1 MKVVKEKLKLKLSV
15 QEITQ
20 QSTSVIIDVRT
31 PEEFERGH
39 VTSSINIPL
48 KELFKRV
55 EEIKSFNAPIVLCF
69 LIGGRSEQA
78 RCYLNGRGI
87 ECYNGGGWMDV
98 DGLVRQCA

>member
-1 MKVVKEKLKLKLSV
+1 MNV
-15 QEITQ
+15 QEIIE

-48 KELFKRV
+48 KELIERV
-55 EEIKSFNAPIVLCF
+55 EEIKSFNAPIVLCC

-78 RCYLNGRGI
+78 KCYLNGRGI
-87 ECYNGGGWMDV
+87 ECYSGGGWMDV
-98 DGLVRQCA
+98 DGLVRRCA

>member
-1 MKVVKEKLKLKLSV
+1 MNV
-15 QEITQ
+15 QEIIE

-48 KELFKRV
+48 KELFERV
-55 EEIKSFNAPIVLCF
+55 EEIKSFNAPIVLSC

-87 ECYNGGGWMDV
+87 ECYNGGGGWMLMDS
-98 DGLVRQCA
+98 

>member
-1 MKVVKEKLKLKLSV
+1 MNV
-15 QEITQ
+15 QEIIE

-31 PEEFERGH
+31 PEEFERGR

-48 KELFKRV
+48 KELFERV
-55 EEIKSFNAPIVLCF
+55 EEIKSFNAPIVLCC

-87 ECYNGGGWMDV
+87 KCYNGGG
-98 DGLVRQCA
+98 

>member
-1 MKVVKEKLKLKLSV
+1 MNV
-15 QEITQ
+15 QEIIE

-48 KELFKRV
+48 KELFERV
-55 EEIKSFNAPIVLCF
+55 EEIKSFNSPIVLSC

-87 ECYNGGGWMDV
+87 ECYNGGGWMLMDS
-98 DGLVRQCA
+98 

>member
-1 MKVVKEKLKLKLSV
+1 MNV
-15 QEITQ
+15 QEIIE

-48 KELFKRV
+48 KELFERV
-55 EEIKSFNAPIVLCF
+55 EEIKSFNAPFVLCC
-69 LIGGRSEQA
+69 LIVGRSEQA

-98 DGLVRQCA
+98 DGLVRRCA